1 MKEIKRLV
9 IFGDSLSDIGNKR
22 ELPEGILARVLGL
35 MRVNEAGRFSDG
47 KNWTD
52 FIWEWSGG
60 RSMFQNNAETTRSMT
75 KLLHL
80 TFNGY
85 KFNTT
90 PFSYT
95 NYSEGG
101 AMGSSDNPK
110 LGLGY
115 FKEQKE
121 RFLKNVK
128 EYNIDTA
135 EPTLILVWFG
145 LNDLVTNKRNK
156 DDMIPV
162 AQEIYS
168 LCEDLK
174 RELPGAY
181 FIIANIPNPQ
191 TAVRY
196 VGETKEKLENLN
208 DGALQFSVALAE
220 RVNQRSYMHL
230 VDIRTPTDDID
241 ENMEKYGL
249 IKGAQPHG
257 EKVRYD
263 GSDSTSRYSTTSDRA
278 HPTEV
283 VYRLIAN
290 IWASEIVRYMNTNGL
305 TLGTLAQSGECNF
318 IVQK

>member
-1 MKEIKRLV
+1 MKTIKRLV
-9 IFGDSLSDIGNKR
+9 IFGDSFSDIGNKR
-22 ELPEGILARVLGL
+22 ELPEGILARIFGL
-35 MRVNEAGRFSDG
+35 MRVNQVGRFSDC

-60 RSMFQNNAETTRSMT
+60 PSMFQTNAETTRNIT
-75 KLLHL
+75 KTHL
-80 TFNGY
+80 SLN
-85 KFNTT
+85 KSNVNAT
-90 PFSYT
+90 PFSYA

-101 AMGSSDNPK
+101 AMGASDNPGF
-110 LGLGY
+110 GLGY

-121 RFLKNVK
+121 RFLKHVK
-128 EYNIDTA
+128 EYNIDTT

-162 AQEIYS
+162 AKEIYS

-174 RELPGAY
+174 REIPGAY
-181 FIIANIPNPQ
+181 FVIANIPNPQ

-196 VGETKEKLENLN
+196 VGKTQEKLENLN

-220 RVNQRSYMHL
+220 LVNQRSYMHL
-230 VDIRTPTDDID
+230 VDIRTSTDDID
-241 ENMEKYGL
+241 ENMDKYGL

-257 EKVRYD
+257 EKIRYD
-263 GSDSTSRYSTTSDRA
+263 GSDSTSRYSTTSDKA

-283 VYRLIAN
+283 VYRLMAN
-290 IWASEIVRYMNTNGL
+290 IWASEIVRYLNINQV
-305 TLGTLAQSGECNF
+305 TLGTLAQSGECDF
-318 IVQK
+318 IVRN

>member
-1 MKEIKRLV
+1 MKAIKRLV
-9 IFGDSLSDIGNKR
+9 IFGDSFSDIGNKR
-22 ELPEGILARVLGL
+22 ELPEGILARILGL

-60 RSMFQNNAETTRSMT
+60 PSMFQNDAETTRIIT
-75 KLLHL
+75 KTHL
-80 TFNGY
+80 TLNKHHFS
-85 KFNTT
+85 TM
-90 PFSYT
+90 PFLYA

-101 AMGSSDNPK
+101 AMGASDNPG

-121 RFLKNVK
+121 RFLRNIK
-128 EYNIDTA
+128 EYNMDTA

-174 RELPGAY
+174 RELPGTY

-208 DGALQFSVALAE
+208 DGALQFSVA
-220 RVNQRSYMHL
+220 
-230 VDIRTPTDDID
+230 
-241 ENMEKYGL
+241 
-249 IKGAQPHG
+249 
-257 EKVRYD
+257 
-263 GSDSTSRYSTTSDRA
+263 
-278 HPTEV
+278 
-283 VYRLIAN
+283 
-290 IWASEIVRYMNTNGL
+290 
-305 TLGTLAQSGECNF
+305 
-318 IVQK
+318 